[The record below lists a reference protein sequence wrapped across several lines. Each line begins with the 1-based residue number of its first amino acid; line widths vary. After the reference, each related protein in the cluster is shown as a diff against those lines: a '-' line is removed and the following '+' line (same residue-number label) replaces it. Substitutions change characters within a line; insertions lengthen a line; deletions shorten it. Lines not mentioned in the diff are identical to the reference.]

1 MFMKE
6 IITNAFKK
14 KYHTEQI
21 KHIIVLRVNKTITLI
36 ILIILNIFYKRTM
49 IDIITFSFLS
59 QGRVGFLYQKA
70 MNYARM

>member
-14 KYHTEQI
+14 KYHIEQI
-21 KHIIVLRVNKTITLI
+21 KHIIVLRVSQTIT
-36 ILIILNIFYKRTM
+36 LIILNIFYKRTM

>member
-6 IITNAFKK
+6 IITNASKK

-21 KHIIVLRVNKTITLI
+21 KHIIVLRVNQTITLT
-36 ILIILNIFYKRTM
+36 ILNIFYKRTM

>member
-6 IITNAFKK
+6 IITNALKK
-14 KYHTEQI
+14 KYHIEQI
-21 KHIIVLRVNKTITLI
+21 KHIIVLRVNQTITLT
-36 ILIILNIFYKRTM
+36 ILNIFYKRTM

>member
-21 KHIIVLRVNKTITLI
+21 KHIIVLRVSQTIT
-36 ILIILNIFYKRTM
+36 LIILNIFYKRTM

>member
-21 KHIIVLRVNKTITLI
+21 KHIIVLRVNKTIT
-36 ILIILNIFYKRTM
+36 LIILNIFYKRTM

>member
-21 KHIIVLRVNKTITLI
+21 KHIIVLRVNQTITLT
-36 ILIILNIFYKRTM
+36 ILNIFYKRTM

>member
-21 KHIIVLRVNKTITLI
+21 KHIIVLRVT
-36 ILIILNIFYKRTM
+36 LIILNIFYKRTM